1 MCNLHAIWKRD
12 SLQIAC
18 TRVKGTKGLPEP
30 DADKDKDFQDIFF
43 EKRGNCVVIDFFHA
57 FVI

>member
-18 TRVKGTKGLPEP
+18 TRVKGAKGLPEP

-43 EKRGNCVVIDFFHA
+43 
-57 FVI
+57 